1 MVCAWAAAAL
11 VGGGCGEPTAI
22 ETSGTGGAGAAEI
35 AAEPVLAV
43 PIDRVRRG
51 SILQRIPAPASL
63 VAKRESHIGP
73 DVRGPI
79 LEIFVAE
86 GDRVETGAPLFQ
98 IDPEPYALGVRQA
111 EARLTRVRAEARQIE
126 SDLSRARELHR
137 SNVLSQQEMDKIE
150 TALAVARAGVKESD
164 EALAIARHNLEHTL
178 VRAPYTGSIAA
189 RLADEGTTA
198 LVQPQTIVIVI
209 QETAELEAQATIPE
223 VHAAAIGVGDA
234 AVLHVE
240 GVPEPILTE
249 VAAVSDSVDPATRTY
264 LVRMRV
270 PNEDRRL
277 KAGVFARVDILPR
290 AKSDVLLVP
299 RSAVRRE
306 DGRTYVM
313 GVRDG
318 RAVSVPVELGAVSED
333 AAEVLRGLRVDDEIV
348 VGDVAAT
355 LGPGMRVAPAGP
367 LADEPGS

>member
-1 MVCAWAAAAL
+1 VKRLLCTWAVVALLGCDAAEPTKLSSPAAATA
-11 VGGGCGEPTAI
+11 GER
-22 ETSGTGGAGAAEI
+22 
-35 AAEPVLAV
+35 AEPVLAV

-63 VAKRESHIGP
+63 VAKRESRIGP
-73 DVRGPI
+73 EVSGPI
-79 LEIFVAE
+79 AEIFVAE
-86 GDRVETGAPLFQ
+86 GDRVEAGDRLFQ

-111 EARLTRVRAEARQIE
+111 EARLTRMRAEARQIA
-126 SDLSRARELHR
+126 SDLSRAEELHR
-137 SNVLSQQEMDKIE
+137 SDVLSQQELDKLQ
-150 TALAVARAGVKESD
+150 TALTVARAGAREAE
-164 EALAIARHNLEHTL
+164 EALAIARRNLDRTL
-178 VRAPYTGSIAA
+178 VRAPYAGSIAA

-223 VHAAAIGVGDA
+223 VHAGAIAVGDP

-240 GVPEPILTE
+240 GIPEPIPTE
-249 VAAVSDSVDPATRTY
+249 VAAVSDSVDPVTRTY

-299 RSAVRRE
+299 RSALRRE

-313 GVRDG
+313 AVRDG
-318 RAVSVPVELGAVSED
+318 RAVSVPVELGVVSED
-333 AAEVLRGLRVDDEIV
+333 AAEVLRGLRVDEEIV
-348 VGDVAAT
+348 VGDAAASI
-355 LGPGMRVAPAGP
+355 GPGTRLEPAS
-367 LADEPGS
+367 ERGS

>member
-1 MVCAWAAAAL
+1 
-11 VGGGCGEPTAI
+11 
-22 ETSGTGGAGAAEI
+22 
-35 AAEPVLAV
+35 
-43 PIDRVRRG
+43 
-51 SILQRIPAPASL
+51 
-63 VAKRESHIGP
+63 
-73 DVRGPI
+73 
-79 LEIFVAE
+79 
-86 GDRVETGAPLFQ
+86 
-98 IDPEPYALGVRQA
+98 
-111 EARLTRVRAEARQIE
+111 
-126 SDLSRARELHR
+126 
-137 SNVLSQQEMDKIE
+137 
-150 TALAVARAGVKESD
+150 VARAGVKESD
-164 EALAIARHNLEHTL
+164 EALAIARRNLEHTL
-178 VRAPYTGSIAA
+178 VRAPYEGSIAA

-240 GVPEPILTE
+240 GVPEPIATE

-299 RSAVRRE
+299 RSALRRE
-306 DGRTYVM
+306 DGHTYVM

-318 RAVSVPVELGAVSED
+318 RAVSVHVELGAVSED
-333 AAEVLRGLRVDDEIV
+333 AAEVLHGLRVDDEIV
-348 VGDVAAT
+348 VGDAAAT
-355 LGPGMRVAPAGP
+355 LGPGMRVAPARP
-367 LADEPGS
+367 PADEPSS